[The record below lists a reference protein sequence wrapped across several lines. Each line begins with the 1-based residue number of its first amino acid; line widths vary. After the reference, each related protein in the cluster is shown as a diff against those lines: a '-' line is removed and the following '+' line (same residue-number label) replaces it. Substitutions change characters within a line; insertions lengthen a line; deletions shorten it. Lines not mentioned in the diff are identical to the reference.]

1 MNPDVDGVILQAAVP
16 APAPQ
21 AVQETVPDIDVKAV
35 LLAQDQMIKSQA
47 AKIADLEKQVGALAG
62 AAQAAPAPQAVQASP
77 QDRAFKAML
86 EAYGLKK

>member
-1 MNPDVDGVILQAAVP
+1 MNPDVDGVIMAAVP

-21 AVQETVPDIDVKAV
+21 AVPEAAPDLDVKAV

-47 AKIADLEKQVGALAG
+47 AKIADLEKQIGALAG
-62 AAQAAPAPQAVQASP
+62 AAQAAPAPQAPQASP
-77 QDRAFKAML
+77 QDRAFEAML

>member
-16 APAPQ
+16 LPAKTEPE
-21 AVQETVPDIDVKAV
+21 AAADVDVKAV

-62 AAQAAPAPQAVQASP
+62 AAQAVPAPQAPQASP
-77 QDRAFKAML
+77 QDRAFEAML